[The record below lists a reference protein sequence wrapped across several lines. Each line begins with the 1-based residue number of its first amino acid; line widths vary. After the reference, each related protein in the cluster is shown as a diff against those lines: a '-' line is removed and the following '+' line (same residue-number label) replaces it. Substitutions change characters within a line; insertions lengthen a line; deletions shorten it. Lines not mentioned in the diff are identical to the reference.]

1 MSLDDVVWIFTG
13 VVFTVITVCVVW
25 ILMVNSRRG
34 EEHMTDHPT
43 AFNFAAALGET
54 EHTMIY
60 TDNRLVGGNPDQLD
74 GYWDTKEEAIVNFA
88 VQFSEMAHTAQG
100 HHLFVRRAPE
110 LVQANQFEGGTKWR
124 MIGRFSIAKIK
135 EKNT

>member
-1 MSLDDVVWIFTG
+1 MSQLPARNWRACLDRWLGNDKYRQK
-13 VVFTVITVCVVW
+13 
-25 ILMVNSRRG
+25 S
-34 EEHMTDHPT
+34 T

-60 TDNRLVGGNPDQLD
+60 TDHRLVGGNPDQLD

>member
-1 MSLDDVVWIFTG
+1 
-13 VVFTVITVCVVW
+13 
-25 ILMVNSRRG
+25 
-34 EEHMTDHPT
+34 MTDHPT
-43 AFNFAAALGET
+43 TFNFAAALDGAAD
-54 EHTMIY
+54 HPLIY
-60 TDNRLVGGNPDQLD
+60 MGNRLIGANPDQID

-135 EKNT
+135 EKNA